1 MTQTLARIKQ
11 AGKNFEIIVDLDDAL
26 KFKKG
31 EIASI
36 EAEGYKV
43 FSDAKKGE
51 VSSSS
56 DLKEAFKTEDI
67 NEVSEKIVK
76 NGEVLVSQEQRSE
89 EHEKN
94 IKLVVDFL
102 ATNSINSQTGN
113 PHTPERIKSA
123 IEEAHIN
130 IKNVPVE
137 NQIKEIIEQIS
148 KVIPIRIETKK
159 VKITIPAIYTGQA
172 YGAINQYKEE
182 ENWLNDGSL
191 EVIVKVPSGI
201 IMDFYDKL
209 NSVTHG
215 SVVTEEVKEN
225 EVSKETSEGG
235 KDDR

>member
-1 MTQTLARIKQ
+1 MTQTIARIKQ
-11 AGKNFEIIVDLDDAL
+11 AGKHFEIMVDMEKAL
-26 KFKKG
+26 AFKKG
-31 EIASI
+31 EGSGDFLEIDKI
-36 EAEGYKV
+36 
-43 FSDAKKGE
+43 FSDSKKGE

-56 DLKEAFKTEDI
+56 DLKEAFGTEDVTEI
-67 NEVSEKIVK
+67 TEKIVK

-94 IKLVVDFL
+94 IKQVVDFL

-130 IKNVPVE
+130 IKNAPVE
-137 NQIKEIIEQIS
+137 NQIQEIIEQIS
-148 KVIPIRIETKK
+148 KVIPIRLETKK
-159 VKITIPAIYTGQA
+159 VKIIIPAIYTGKA
-172 YGAINQYKEE
+172 YGAINQYKEK

-191 EVIVKVPSGI
+191 EIIAKVPEGI

-215 SVVTEEVKEN
+215 SAVTEEVKE
-225 EVSKETSEGG
+225 GG
-235 KDDR
+235 E

>member
-1 MTQTLARIKQ
+1 MTQTIARIKQ
-11 AGKNFEIIVDLDDAL
+11 AGKHFEIMVDMEKAL
-26 KFKKG
+26 AFKKG
-31 EIASI
+31 EGSGDFLEIDKI
-36 EAEGYKV
+36 
-43 FSDAKKGE
+43 FSDSKKGE

-56 DLKEAFKTEDI
+56 DLKEAFGTEDVTEI
-67 NEVSEKIVK
+67 TEKIVK

-94 IKLVVDFL
+94 IKQVVDFL

-130 IKNVPVE
+130 IKNAPVE
-137 NQIKEIIEQIS
+137 NQIQEIIEQIS
-148 KVIPIRIETKK
+148 KVIPIRLETKK
-159 VKITIPAIYTGQA
+159 VKIIIPAIYTGKA
-172 YGAINQYKEE
+172 YGAINQYKEK

-191 EVIVKVPSGI
+191 EIIAKVPAGI

-215 SVVTEEVKEN
+215 SAVTEEVKE
-225 EVSKETSEGG
+225 GG
-235 KDDR
+235 E